1 VVAAVARLST
11 GEAQRGQEMPRRAL
25 PYYGWYIAVTLAVTE
40 TISWGIV
47 YYSFSVFLTPMQAS
61 LGWTR
66 SELTGGF
73 SLSLLVA
80 GVMAFPVG
88 AWIDKHGPRLLMTIG
103 SIAASVLII
112 AWSQVTD
119 RTTFYLIWMGLGAS
133 AAAVLYDPAFTVIA
147 QWFSQRRGTALT
159 IVTFAAGFAS
169 TIFLPLSDTLLRVYG
184 WRTAVLL
191 LGIFL
196 AVMTIPLHALM
207 LRRHPHALGLLP
219 DGVNNHTTDTRPV
232 RRDVSF
238 QTALQGRIFWLF
250 TLSFALIALSATT
263 IRVHFI
269 PFLIGS
275 GIDSSTAAFAT
286 GAIGIMQVAGRVI
299 FAPLE
304 RRWSSTVIVIGIFAL
319 QAVAMAILLVGQTPL
334 LIGVFIVIFG
344 ASQGATTLARPSI
357 LAELY
362 GSSHYGRIASVMA
375 LFLTLANTSAPL
387 GASLIF
393 DHTGSY
399 RLVLWIV
406 VALAILAATVALIA
420 KRSKSHIPP
429 TEIAET
435 VTALPVQFDVYQ

>member
-1 VVAAVARLST
+1 MDEST
-11 GEAQRGQEMPRRAL
+11 TLEAQRGQSRLRRAL

-40 TISWGIV
+40 TISWGII
-47 YYSFSVFLTPMQAS
+47 YYSFSVFLTPMQDS

-73 SLSLLVA
+73 SLALLVA

-88 AWIDKHGPRLLMTIG
+88 AWIDKYGPRLLMTVG
-103 SIAASVLII
+103 SIAASVLVI

-119 RTTFYLIWMGLGAS
+119 KTTFYLIWVGLGAS
-133 AAAVLYDPAFTVIA
+133 AATVLYDPAFTVIA
-147 QWFSQRRGTALT
+147 QWFQAKRGTALA

-169 TIFLPLSDTLLRVYG
+169 TIFLPLSDTLLRAYS

-219 DGVNNHTTDTRPV
+219 DGMNKHAGDGPPV
-232 RRDVSF
+232 RRDVHF
-238 QTALQGRIFWLF
+238 KTALRGRVFWLL
-250 TLSFALIALSATT
+250 TLSFALIAFSAAA

-304 RRWSSTVIVIGIFAL
+304 RRWSSTVIVIGVFAL
-319 QAVAMAILLVGQTPL
+319 QAAAMAILLVGQTSL
-334 LIGVFIVIFG
+334 MIGLFIIIFG

-375 LFLTLANTSAPL
+375 LFLTLANTSAPM

-399 RLVLWIV
+399 QLVLWLV
-406 VALAILAATVALIA
+406 LILAFIAAFIAFIA
-420 KRSKSHIPP
+420 KRRMAHSDG
-429 TEIAET
+429 
-435 VTALPVQFDVYQ
+435 ALPAQAAIPFDFDQTEQAD